1 MTQTNKA
8 YKADLVIL
16 LTTVLASTGWIF
28 TKMATEGGIPPLL
41 FLGLR
46 FSVAGLLVFLFCT
59 KQMLSLP
66 GKQFLLAAQTGLVQA
81 TGMAIWVIAISHSSQ
96 LSEGAFIT
104 STLVIM
110 VPFVGRVFFGTAI
123 NREVLLALPVACTGL
138 ALLALDS
145 SWEFEPAQ
153 LLFLTSAVFF
163 ALHINLLSHFGRQV
177 PAMPMTSIQLFMVGI
192 VGLLGFALFEAMPS
206 SINPAMWGWLIASI
220 LVATSLRY
228 FMQTWGFKHS
238 NPSYAAVIM
247 ILEPVWTSMMSVWLL
262 GEVLTTRNIAGCLII
277 LVALIITRYQQI
289 RSLVFRKAAGNTET
303 FTRADQK
310 T

>member
-1 MTQTNKA
+1 MTQTN
-8 YKADLVIL
+8 KADLVIL

-28 TKMATEGGIPPLL
+28 TRMATEGGIPAQL

-46 FSVAGLLVFLFCT
+46 FLIAGLLVFLFCA
-59 KQMLSLP
+59 KQILALP
-66 GKQFLLAAQTGLVQA
+66 GRQFLLAAQTGLVQA
-81 TGMAIWVIAISHSSQ
+81 TGMAIWVTAISNSSQ

-110 VPFVGRVFFGTAI
+110 VPFVGRLFFGTSI
-123 NREVLLALPVACTGL
+123 NREVLLALPVACIGL

-192 VGLLGFALFEAMPS
+192 VGLLGFTLFEQMPAN
-206 SINPAMWGWLIASI
+206 INPTMWGWLVASI

-238 NPSYAAVIM
+238 NPGYAAVIM
-247 ILEPVWTSMMSVWLL
+247 ILEPVWTSLMSVWLL
-262 GEVLTTRNIAGCLII
+262 NEILTARNIAGCLII
-277 LVALIITRYQQI
+277 LTALLITRFQQI
-289 RSLVFRKAAGNTET
+289 RSLVFRKANSETDT

-310 T
+310 A